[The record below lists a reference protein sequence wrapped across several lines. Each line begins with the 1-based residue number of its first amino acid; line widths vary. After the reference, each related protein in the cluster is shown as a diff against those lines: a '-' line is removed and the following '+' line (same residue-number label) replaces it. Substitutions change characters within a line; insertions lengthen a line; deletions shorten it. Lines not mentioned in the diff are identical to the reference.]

1 MLISHVSKYQI
12 VGSVCRIRF
21 FAQYQTLALNVHIY
35 KKNNFIMLNAI
46 DKYLSIRTMNVL
58 AMNIK
63 ECVHAIK
70 TI

>member
-1 MLISHVSKYQI
+1 
-12 VGSVCRIRF
+12 
-21 FAQYQTLALNVHIY
+21 
-35 KKNNFIMLNAI
+35 MLNAI